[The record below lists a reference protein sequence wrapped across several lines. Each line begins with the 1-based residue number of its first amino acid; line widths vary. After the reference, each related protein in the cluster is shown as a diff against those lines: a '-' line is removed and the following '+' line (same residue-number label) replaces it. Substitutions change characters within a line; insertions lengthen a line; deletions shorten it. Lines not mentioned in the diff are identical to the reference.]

1 MPPCHFPMTL
11 DAGAL
16 CPHTRALMTRPAK
29 CGGSCQKVERRGGK
43 GTTMKSPGQHRIRI
57 FEINFRAVT
66 IALTLTLLF
75 ASVAVLTPAAQAQTF
90 NVIHTFTGAG
100 DGGSPSAGVTFD
112 KAEKNLYGTTYYYG
126 THGYGA
132 VYQLKQKQGKWTVNP
147 LYSFAG
153 GKDGAYPQA
162 RVIFGPDGSLYGTT
176 DEGGSSNLG
185 TVFKLRPPASA
196 CKTALCA
203 WTETELY
210 AFKGS
215 ADGAYP
221 GLGDLLFDQ
230 GGNIYGTTVNGGSPH
245 NIGVVYEL
253 TPSGPSWTESVLY
266 SFSGNDGATP
276 WSNVTF
282 DSAGNLY
289 GTTDVGGLYSSGT
302 AFQLMPSMGGWTE
315 NILNNW

>member
-112 KAEKNLYGTTYYYG
+112 KAEENLYGTTYYYG

-132 VYQLKQKQGKWTVNP
+132 VYQLKHKGSWIFNP
-147 LYSFAG
+147 LYSFTG
-153 GKDGAYPQA
+153 GSDGGGPIS
-162 RVIFGPDGSLYGTT
+162 RVIFGWDGALYGTT
-176 DEGGSSNLG
+176 QSTGG
-185 TVFKLRPPASA
+185 TVFSLRPSPVA
-196 CKTALCA
+196 CKAALCP
-203 WTETELY
+203 WTLTGLY
-210 AFKGS
+210 TFTGNGNGAF
-215 ADGAYP
+215 P
-221 GLGDLLFDQ
+221 GYGDLLFDDQ
-230 GGNIYGTTVNGGSPH
+230 H
-245 NIGVVYEL
+245 
-253 TPSGPSWTESVLY
+253 
-266 SFSGNDGATP
+266 
-276 WSNVTF
+276 
-282 DSAGNLY
+282 NLY
-289 GTTDVGGLYSSGT
+289 GTTTEGGPVKCNQFG
-302 AFQLMPSMGGWTE
+302 
-315 NILNNW
+315 